1 MVGWWGDYWNQLGVI
16 KTNLECHSLLFF
28 AFNHRELH
36 LCIFIFEKKVFNG
49 AHALFYIILFPTGYR
64 RDLEL
69 AGPLEW
75 FVNHHITPLRQMGSL
90 LFLFLWHL
98 TWKEGLSESRWGS
111 LGVRWEHETSSV
123 GLTNPEKIKA
133 KLQKLTDLGGR
144 WRSRS

>member
-1 MVGWWGDYWNQLGVI
+1 MGRLLKSVRSDQDQSGM
-16 KTNLECHSLLFF
+16 SLLIVFCF
-28 AFNHRELH
+28 QSPRTTPLH
-36 LCIFIFEKKVFNG
+36 FYLWKESLRWGSCIEV
-49 AHALFYIILFPTGYR
+49 LFYIILFPTGYR

-98 TWKEGLSESRWGS
+98 TWKEGLSESRWAS

-144 WRSRS
+144 WRSKS